1 MNNLLNS
8 KFTADKILNV
18 QIEDD
23 IITSYTL
30 RGSPEI
36 ENIWTGV
43 SHFSISFIDGDLS
56 IKTTGREEREQM
68 IEFIRSWLDRTKFK
82 VEDV

>member
-1 MNNLLNS
+1 MNSLLTS

-18 QIEDD
+18 SIEDD

-36 ENIWTGV
+36 ENIWTGT
-43 SHFSISFIDGDLS
+43 SHFSISFIDGALS
-56 IKTTGREEREQM
+56 IKTNGKEEREQM